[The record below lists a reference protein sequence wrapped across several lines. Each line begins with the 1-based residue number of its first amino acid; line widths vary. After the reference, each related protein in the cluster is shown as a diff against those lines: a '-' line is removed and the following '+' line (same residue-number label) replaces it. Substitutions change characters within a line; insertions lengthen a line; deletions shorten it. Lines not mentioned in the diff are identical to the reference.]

1 MLEWIESHNPTL
13 NPANFMKTQLRE
25 VVGMGDRIVGGVDVV
40 VGVGVDR
47 IS

>member
-1 MLEWIESHNPTL
+1 
-13 NPANFMKTQLRE
+13 MKTQLRE